1 MLFKHRTLTAL
12 GLIFALAPIPLIAAE
27 NEDDDTT
34 EVVTVIS
41 NRLPS
46 TEKDIGSSITVL
58 DNEEIVES
66 QKVSVLDLLR
76 GTPGVSVSRN
86 GGIGTVSTLRL
97 RGAESG
103 QTLVLI
109 DGVKVNDLS
118 TPAGEFNFANLTTDA
133 IERIEILRG
142 PQSTLYGSDAIG
154 GVINIITKRA
164 DGPLKVSGFVEGGS
178 FGTFRGGV
186 DFGLRS
192 QKTSFNLSLGGT
204 RTDGISA
211 ADENAGNAERDG
223 FRTISVIARA
233 VHELTDNLSFNAFF
247 RHADS
252 RAEFDAFDFNTFG
265 FIDGDGVTDSEDRQI
280 ALGVVWDW
288 LSGKATT
295 DAKISF
301 ARTERFDEEF
311 QMASFSSLSKN
322 RTIDLLNTFRV
333 SDQVTVL
340 IGGQLQD
347 NEISFEVFGFF
358 ASTLMRSV
366 DIKSIFAEIAAK
378 PIENVTLTFGVRHDD
393 HQIFGGHTTFRITGN
408 WQIPKTGTTFRANWG
423 EGFKAPTLFQL
434 FSSFDEEFQ
443 MASFSSLS
451 KNRTIDLLNTFR
463 VSDQVTVL
471 IGGQLQDNEI
481 SFEVFGF
488 FASTL
493 MRSVDIKSIFAEIA
507 AKPIE
512 NVTLTFGVRHDD
524 HQIFGGHTTF
534 RITGNWQ
541 IPKTGTTF
549 RANWGEGFKAP
560 TLFQLFSSFGDPTLQ
575 PETSTGWEIGL
586 EQNIIKDR
594 ATVSVTY
601 FQRKNNNLIDF
612 SLISFT
618 FANILQTRAKG
629 VEVVFEAKFTDK
641 LSLSGNFTHLDA
653 TNTLTGLA
661 LSRRPKNIFNAS
673 VVFDATDRL
682 SISGGINAT
691 SRQIDGFAVLS
702 PFKVIDLRASYKV
715 SDQISLFGRIE
726 NAFDEQYQEV
736 TGFGTPGIS
745 AYGGVRGSF

>member
-1 MLFKHRTLTAL
+1 MIFKHQTLTAV
-12 GLIFALAPIPLIAAE
+12 GLIFALAPLPLFASEIEEDE
-27 NEDDDTT
+27 NT
-34 EVVTVIS
+34 EVVTIIS

-46 TEKDIGSSITVL
+46 TEKDIGSSVTVL
-58 DNEEIVES
+58 DKDEIIES
-66 QKVSVLDLLR
+66 QKVTVLDLLR
-76 GTPGVSVSRN
+76 STPGVSVSRN
-86 GGIGTVSTLRL
+86 GGIGTVSTLRI

-154 GVINIITKRA
+154 GVINIITKRS
-164 DGPLKVSGFVEGGS
+164 DEPLKVSGFVEGGS

-186 DFGLRS
+186 NLGAKTE
-192 QKTSFNLSLGGT
+192 KTSFNLSLNGT

-211 ADENAGNAERDG
+211 ADENAGNTERDG
-223 FRTISVIARA
+223 FRTISVMARA
-233 VHELTDNLSFNAFF
+233 DHELTDNLSFNVFF

-265 FIDGDGVTDSEDRQI
+265 FTDGDGVTDSEDRQI
-280 ALGVVWDW
+280 AVGVVWDW

-301 ARTERFDEEF
+301 AKTERFDTEF
-311 QMASFSSLSKN
+311 QMPSFSSVSKN
-322 RTIDLLNTFRV
+322 RTIDLLNTFNVSDRV
-333 SDQVTVL
+333 SVL
-340 IGGQLQD
+340 VGGQLQD
-347 NEISFEVFGFF
+347 NEIATEVFGFF
-358 ASTLMRSV
+358 ASTLMGSA

-378 PIENVTLTFGVRHDD
+378 PLENVTLTFGVRHDD

-408 WQIPKTGTTFRANWG
+408 WQIQGTGTT
-423 EGFKAPTLFQL
+423 L
-434 FSSFDEEFQ
+434 
-443 MASFSSLS
+443 
-451 KNRTIDLLNTFR
+451 
-463 VSDQVTVL
+463 
-471 IGGQLQDNEI
+471 
-481 SFEVFGF
+481 
-488 FASTL
+488 
-493 MRSVDIKSIFAEIA
+493 
-507 AKPIE
+507 
-512 NVTLTFGVRHDD
+512 
-524 HQIFGGHTTF
+524 
-534 RITGNWQ
+534 
-541 IPKTGTTF
+541 

-575 PETSTGWEIGL
+575 PETSTGWEVGL
-586 EQNIIKDR
+586 EQEVIKDR
-594 ATVSVTY
+594 ARVSVTY

-629 VEVVFEAKFTDK
+629 VEVVFEAKITDK
-641 LSLSGNFTHLDA
+641 LSLGGNYTHLDA
-653 TNTLTGLA
+653 TNTMTGLA
-661 LSRRPKNIFNAS
+661 LSRRPQNIFNANLS
-673 VVFDATDRL
+673 FDATDRL
-682 SISGGINAT
+682 SISGGINYT

-702 PFKVIDLRASYKV
+702 AFKVVDIRASYKV
-715 SDQISLFGRIE
+715 SDQISLYGRIE

-745 AYGGVRGSF
+745 AYGGIRGNF

>member
-434 FSSFDEEFQ
+434 FSSF
-443 MASFSSLS
+443 
-451 KNRTIDLLNTFR
+451 
-463 VSDQVTVL
+463 
-471 IGGQLQDNEI
+471 
-481 SFEVFGF
+481 
-488 FASTL
+488 
-493 MRSVDIKSIFAEIA
+493 
-507 AKPIE
+507 
-512 NVTLTFGVRHDD
+512 
-524 HQIFGGHTTF
+524 
-534 RITGNWQ
+534 
-541 IPKTGTTF
+541 
-549 RANWGEGFKAP
+549 
-560 TLFQLFSSFGDPTLQ
+560 GDPTLQ